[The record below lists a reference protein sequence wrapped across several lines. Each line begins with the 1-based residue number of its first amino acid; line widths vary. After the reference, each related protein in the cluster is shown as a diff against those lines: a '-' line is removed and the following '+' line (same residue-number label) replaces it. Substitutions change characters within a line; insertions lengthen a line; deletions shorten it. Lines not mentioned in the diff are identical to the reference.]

1 MKQSPTD
8 SPGTVEEKIERI
20 AGIVEVDDVVVVGD
34 VVVVDDVVVV
44 VSILE
49 IPPQAVIKSP
59 HTVARIIF
67 CTHVLTTF
75 TLAKCEMRNAATNYF
90 IFIVSMTQEC
100 PRP

>member
-20 AGIVEVDDVVVVGD
+20 AGIVEVEVEVDDVVVVGD

-75 TLAKCEMRNAATNYF
+75 TLAKCEMRQQITSF
-90 IFIVSMTQEC
+90 L
-100 PRP
+100 

>member
-20 AGIVEVDDVVVVGD
+20 AGIVEVEVDNVVVVGD

-67 CTHVLTTF
+67 CTHVLTTSR
-75 TLAKCEMRNAATNYF
+75 LAR
-90 IFIVSMTQEC
+90 
-100 PRP
+100 

>member
-20 AGIVEVDDVVVVGD
+20 AGIVEVEVDDVVVVGD

-75 TLAKCEMRNAATNYF
+75 TLAKCEMRQQITSF
-90 IFIVSMTQEC
+90 L
-100 PRP
+100 

>member
-20 AGIVEVDDVVVVGD
+20 AGIVEVEVEVDDVVVVGD

-67 CTHVLTTF
+67 CPHVLTTSRL
-75 TLAKCEMRNAATNYF
+75 TK
-90 IFIVSMTQEC
+90 
-100 PRP
+100 

>member
-20 AGIVEVDDVVVVGD
+20 AGIVEVEVEVEVEVDDVVVVGD

-67 CTHVLTTF
+67 CPHVLTTSRL
-75 TLAKCEMRNAATNYF
+75 TK
-90 IFIVSMTQEC
+90 
-100 PRP
+100 

>member
-20 AGIVEVDDVVVVGD
+20 AGIVEVEVEVDDVVVVGD

-67 CTHVLTTF
+67 CTHVLTTSR
-75 TLAKCEMRNAATNYF
+75 LAK
-90 IFIVSMTQEC
+90 
-100 PRP
+100 